1 MRRGWMWM
9 GAVILAG
16 MMASAHAA
24 QPDLRVTLGERNEGI
39 GLKVSSSGD
48 GRNAPEM
55 VQGVATRR
63 VESPGSL
70 YLYVAIDHPAYQQGP
85 VDLYVSA
92 EVFDDGVARLSIQYD
107 GAAERPNIGTYYT
120 AVENTYLLVGS
131 KRWRT
136 LHFFLPKARLG
147 HGQNNGADFR
157 FCAPGVAFRTITVSV
172 TRPENFTATQTLDAE
187 ALQSVAVT
195 RGPGMELTYG
205 SDANEADAALFK
217 ALSVSSVESY
227 VDWAGV
233 EPVQNQWDWSI
244 WDKQVATL
252 QKAGLKWVP
261 FLIAGPAY
269 ATPLW
274 FQHAADAQVYRCL
287 EHGKES
293 RVQSL
298 FNPALRPQIERFL
311 RAFAERYRDTG
322 VIESVLL
329 GVTGIYGE
337 SIYPAGPEGGWTA
350 RLTGEYHNH
359 HGWWAGDAFAV
370 KAFRATMEKKYGRIK
385 RLNAAWGTPYA
396 SFDEVATFLPDHAP
410 NDRARADFVEW
421 YQASMTEWAAFWVKS
436 CRAVF
441 PKTEIYLCTGGDGSP
456 FLGADF
462 TEQTAAIARYNAG
475 VRITNE
481 GSDYGNNFSVTR
493 EVATATR
500 HYKTF
505 CGFEP
510 ASQVNATGVVAR
522 IYNATASGARQLH
535 DYIPNTLGQ
544 GAAALNS
551 FRTNA
556 VWLTPR
562 QPRVPVALYLSR
574 ETWALEQEAVD
585 RTLTLSRTL
594 RDVTDLDFVTRRS
607 LADNHLRDYRALV
620 LSASSVLEP
629 ASADAI
635 ERWVR
640 KGGTLVATTR
650 PGETLGS
657 RLYDQTA
664 WRTRLFAETPVDSA
678 LLKPILTGAA
688 PAHWL
693 LAIGSREDEA
703 WLTGDWNGREH
714 GREWREIAG
723 ATMRWSG
730 AHPGV
735 WLPVTPGAA
744 HTLRLSLSAP
754 GQALSTTGIVVTVNG
769 HDVGRITKTGRQTCT
784 FALPTDFIGTH
795 PVARLDL
802 AVTAWNPAVR
812 EPGNRDTRD
821 LGISV
826 HQIEVIRA
834 GSEHTA
840 ATSATLQM
848 VVDQTQLATHVRSV
862 GKGRTVFLPGLA
874 DDTKRVA
881 SVLAALLPDAIDG
894 RLDERFATETDC
906 GPLWFDANTAR
917 IWQP

>member
-1 MRRGWMWM
+1 MW
-9 GAVILAG
+9 GVALALTG
-16 MMASAHAA
+16 LMAFADTVR
-24 QPDLRVTLGERNEGI
+24 PDLSIVLGARNEGI
-39 GLKVSSSGD
+39 GLTVPSNGD
-48 GRNAPEM
+48 GQNTLEI
-55 VQGVATRR
+55 VQEIATRR
-63 VESPGSL
+63 VASPSSL

-92 EVFDDGVARLSIQYD
+92 EVFDDCVARVSLQYD
-107 GAAERPNIGTYYT
+107 CAAERTNLTSCYT
-120 AVENTYLLVGS
+120 ATENTYLMIGQ

-136 LHFFLPKARLG
+136 LHFLLPNARLG
-147 HGQNNGADFR
+147 NGQNNRADFR
-157 FCAPGVAFRTITVSV
+157 FCAPGVAFRSV
-172 TRPENFTATQTLDAE
+172 TVRAQRPANFTDEQTLDTE
-187 ALQSVAVT
+187 ALRSVAVA
-195 RGPGMELTYG
+195 RAPGMELTYG
-205 SDANEADAALFK
+205 NDANAADAALFK

-233 EPVQNQWDWSI
+233 EPAYNQWDWSQ

-274 FQHAADAQVYRCL
+274 FQHSPDAQVYRCL

-350 RLTGEYHNH
+350 RLTGTYHNH
-359 HGWWAGDAFAV
+359 AGWWAGDACAV
-370 KAFRATMEKKYGRIK
+370 AAFCAAMEKKYGRIA
-385 RLNAAWGTPYA
+385 RLNAAWGTAYA
-396 SFDEVATFLPDHAP
+396 AFDAVPTFVPDHAP

-421 YQASMTEWAAFWVKS
+421 YQESMTEWSVFWVKA
-436 CRAVF
+436 CRKVF

-462 TEQTAAIARYNAG
+462 TAQTAAIARYGAG

-481 GSDYGNNFSVTR
+481 GSDYALNFSITR

-500 HYKTF
+500 HYGTY

-510 ASQVNATGVVAR
+510 ASKVNANGVVAR

-544 GAAALNS
+544 GAAALNN
-551 FRTNA
+551 FRANA

-562 QPRVPVALYLSR
+562 QPRVAAALYLSR
-574 ETWALEQEAVD
+574 ETWALEQEAVGH
-585 RTLTLSRTL
+585 TLTLARTL
-594 RDVTDLDFVTRRS
+594 RDVADLDFVSRRS
-607 LADNHLRDYRALV
+607 LADGHLRDYQVLV
-620 LSASSVLEP
+620 LQASSVLEP
-629 ASADAI
+629 TSAEAI

-640 KGGTLVATTR
+640 RGGTLLAVTR
-650 PGETLGS
+650 TNETLGS
-657 RLYDQTA
+657 RLYDQTT
-664 WRTRLFAETPVDSA
+664 WRTRLFADVPSDQP
-678 LLKPILTGAA
+678 LLKPTLVGTA
-688 PAHWL
+688 PAHWAL
-693 LAIGSREDEA
+693 RVGSPSDET
-703 WLTGDWNGREH
+703 WLIGDWNGRERGH
-714 GREWREIAG
+714 EWREIEN

-730 AHPGV
+730 AHPGA

-754 GQALSTTGIVVTVNG
+754 KQALGATGIAVAVNG
-769 HDVGRITKTGRQTCT
+769 QEVGRITQAGRRACS
-784 FALPTDFIGTH
+784 FMLPVAVIGTNA
-795 PVARLDL
+795 VARLDL
-802 AVTAWNPAVR
+802 AVTAWNPAAR
-812 EPGNRDTRD
+812 DPGNRDTRD

-826 HQIEVIRA
+826 RQIEVFRA
-834 GSEHTA
+834 GAEQDA
-840 ATSATLQM
+840 AAEVVLQM
-848 VVDQTQLATHVRSV
+848 AVNREQLAAHMRTV
-862 GKGRTVFLPGLA
+862 GKGRTLFFPGRA
-874 DDTKRVA
+874 NDTKLVA
-881 SVLAALLPDAIDG
+881 TVFAALIPNAVDG
-894 RLDERFATETDC
+894 RIDERFATETAS
-906 GPLWFDANTAR
+906 GTLWFDAHAAR